1 MILTESLDLT
11 EKIETSKTYSDNGE
25 SILSTKID
33 GLEAVKMSILK
44 RLTTEQ
50 YDCPLYSFEYGI
62 QTYDLIGKDAD
73 YVIPELKRRI
83 TESLLKDERI
93 TAVSNFAYNQTG
105 DSILIT
111 FNVATIYGDVSAS
124 KEVQDVRG

>member
-25 SILSTKID
+25 AILSTKID
-33 GLEAVKMSILK
+33 GLEAVKMAILK

-93 TAVSNFAYNQTG
+93 TAVANFAFSQSG
-105 DSILIT
+105 DSVIIT
-111 FNVATIYGDVSAS
+111 FNVTTIYGDVSAS

>member
-1 MILTESLDLT
+1 MMLTESLDLS

-25 SILSTKID
+25 SILATKID
-33 GLEAVKMSILK
+33 GLEAVKMAILK

-83 TESLLKDERI
+83 TESFLKDERI
-93 TAVSNFAYNQTG
+93 TVVSNFAYSQSG
-105 DSILIT
+105 DSVIIT
-111 FNVATIYGDVSAS
+111 FNVTTIYGDVSAS